1 MINLNVFMRQDFS
14 TVRNIKIDYFKT
26 LIFFLAAF
34 NLVVFL
40 AFVVHTICRL
50 LLERRFRFALRK
62 YKVQLNLRVSFRCP
76 ACNLSI

>member
-1 MINLNVFMRQDFS
+1 MINLNVFMLQDFS

-40 AFVVHTICRL
+40 AFVVHNQVAKETVFDRL
-50 LLERRFRFALRK
+50 NVLKNGRW
-62 YKVQLNLRVSFRCP
+62 
-76 ACNLSI
+76 